1 MKPTTTEPDRAE
13 TQAREEV
20 LAAITRQARSVGE
33 QADVEASQALEHLA
47 RALAALPGRGTTH
60 EVDTDTAAGLQ
71 MTGPGQKR
79 SGGHKAGLAL
89 ELEQ

>member
-1 MKPTTTEPDRAE
+1 MKPTTMESGGAG

-33 QADVEASQALEHLA
+33 QTDIEASQALEHLA
-47 RALAALPGRGTTH
+47 RALAALPGRGTTQGG
-60 EVDTDTAAGLQ
+60 DTDAAAGLQ
-71 MTGPGQKR
+71 MMGPGQER
-79 SGGHKAGLAL
+79 SGGHKVGLAL